1 MACAARRWGHEYE
14 HEHEHV
20 DEHEYVADHDHDDDY
35 DYVYERLRTSTRV
48 WVAFVVPLEAARSV
62 CSEGV
67 KLGRSRD
74 VHHTLRA
81 M

>member
-1 MACAARRWGHEYE
+1 MACAARRWGHE

-20 DEHEYVADHDHDDDY
+20 DEHEYVADHDHDY
-35 DYVYERLRTSTRV
+35 DYERRRTSTCV

-67 KLGRSRD
+67 RRSD
-74 VHHTLRA
+74 EAETQTHHTLRA